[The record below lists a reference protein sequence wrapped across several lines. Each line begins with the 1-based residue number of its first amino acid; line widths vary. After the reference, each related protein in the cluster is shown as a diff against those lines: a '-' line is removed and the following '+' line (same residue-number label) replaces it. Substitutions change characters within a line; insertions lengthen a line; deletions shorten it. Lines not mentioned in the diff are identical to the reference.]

1 MTTAHRR
8 HIDQFNKRTTTMTYR
23 VDYSAGRM
31 IARLATAKAALDL
44 LPSLGTV
51 VMVEEDAENPG
62 HYDAAILVGLA
73 DLRIVTITP
82 EA

>member
-1 MTTAHRR
+1 
-8 HIDQFNKRTTTMTYR
+8 MTYR

-31 IARLATAKAALDL
+31 VARLATAKDALAL

-51 VMVEEDAENPG
+51 VMVEEDQDNPG

-82 EA
+82 ED

>member
-1 MTTAHRR
+1 MTAHRDT
-8 HIDQFNKRTTTMTYR
+8 IDRFNTAHGPAKAFRI
-23 VDYSAGRM
+23 DYSAGRFV
-31 IARLATAKAALDL
+31 ARLATAEEALAM
-44 LPSLGTV
+44 LPALGTV